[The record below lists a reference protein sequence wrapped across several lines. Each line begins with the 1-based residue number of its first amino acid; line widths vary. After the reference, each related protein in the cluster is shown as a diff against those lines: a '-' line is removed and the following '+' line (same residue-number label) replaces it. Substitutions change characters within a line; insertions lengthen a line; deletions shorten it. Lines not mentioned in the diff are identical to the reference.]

1 MRDDVSVY
9 WISYGAQEYM
19 SSGRVMHSVE
29 RGVARGNGCC
39 HLREPPTARP
49 RGFQESFQIAV
60 DGSVLSLKH
69 VGSSDHFTVVRMDDS
84 DGVFQ
89 VVRGFCWL
97 VYGSTGRFVDS
108 SQVTKRSQAP
118 LLFSTG

>member
-1 MRDDVSVY
+1 MVLR
-9 WISYGAQEYM
+9 GAT
-19 SSGRVMHSVE
+19 
-29 RGVARGNGCC
+29 GCC
-39 HLREPPTARP
+39 HLHEPPTARP
-49 RGFQESFQIAV
+49 RGFQGSFQIAV

-97 VYGSTGRFVDS
+97 VYGSTGRFVDT
-108 SQVTKRSQAP
+108 SQATKRSQAP
-118 LLFSTG
+118 LLFSTGQGILIVRGLVRSVNSQGSSVGRGHA